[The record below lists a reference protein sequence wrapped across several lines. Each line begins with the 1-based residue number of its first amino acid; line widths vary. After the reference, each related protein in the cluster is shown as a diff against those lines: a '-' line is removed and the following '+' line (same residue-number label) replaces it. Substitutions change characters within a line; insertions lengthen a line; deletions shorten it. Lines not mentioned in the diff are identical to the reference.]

1 MRNPFLFLFL
11 PLALCAGGT
20 TDIHGT
26 IVDPSGRPVEGAQVS
41 CSNKTAYSDANGRF
55 SVPAVDKC
63 DAHVEKAGFVA
74 YEAPLTAGDDS
85 KIGLIIAGPAETV
98 IVTATR
104 AETTPEQ
111 ASISATVVTESQLAV
126 RNYPVLPDVLRDIPG
141 LQVSDYG
148 RRGALTQVF
157 TRGAERT
164 GTLVLLDG
172 VPLNDPGGELHLEH
186 LSTAGIERIEDV
198 RGPESALFG
207 AEAAAGVVQL
217 FTKRGDP
224 EDKKPHGAFSYE
236 RGNFQTDR
244 WMANLTGGSGERL
257 DYSLS
262 ADGLHTANV
271 YVNDFYRNNTGM
283 ANVGYRIS
291 NATQVRGIFRI
302 YDAHVGTP
310 GQVAYGID
318 DPIPNEETRDATVSL
333 RLDDARGSN
342 YIQRFTFGFNR
353 LSDRF
358 NNDEPFGG
366 QNVAAL
372 VRDIPGKLPRVFFVR
387 LLNPLASNAGPFPAG
402 ERVVLGSVF
411 FGPFDSLDSTE
422 RKSAGYQGT
431 LSHHGGVL
439 VFGYDY
445 QNQSGDLSGLEASRD
460 HHGFFGNLQHSIG
473 HRLYLTGGARVEHS
487 SAFGTIGSGRG
498 GASFLLLGEHGALS
512 SALLRF
518 NAGRGVTEPSLLEN
532 FAQNPFFH
540 GNPALRPEI
549 TNSYDTAL
557 VSDWFGRRLHTEVAA
572 FRSSFS
578 DLIAFVNDSWLNIQ
592 ASYARGIETSAQTR
606 IAKNILISGSY
617 MRLYT
622 RVTSSTTPSSA
633 VVGIGQELVR
643 RPRNS
648 GAVSVSM
655 TPKRWSFIAG
665 ARFVGERQDSDGFT
679 FNNIINRNPGYEN
692 VYASASFDA
701 FKHVTPVLRLDN
713 ILNERYEEVLGYQ
726 ALSRSVIGGVRI
738 HW

>member
-1 MRNPFLFLFL
+1 MRTSIFIFL
-11 PLALCAGGT
+11 PLVLSASGT
-20 TDIHGT
+20 SDIHGT
-26 IVDPSGRPVEGAQVS
+26 VVDPSGRPVEGARVS
-41 CSNKTAYSDANGRF
+41 CSNKIAYSDASGRF
-55 SVPAVDKC
+55 TVAGIDKC
-63 DAHVEKAGFVA
+63 DAQIEKPGFIA
-74 YEAPLTAGDDS
+74 QKSSLAASTDS
-85 KIGLIIAGPAETV
+85 KIALVVAGPADTV
-98 IVTATR
+98 VVTATR

-111 ASISATVVTESQLAV
+111 AAISASVVTERQLAV

-148 RRGALTQVF
+148 RRGALTQVY

-186 LSTAGIERIEDV
+186 LSTGGIERVEVV

-207 AEAAAGVVQL
+207 AEAAAGVIQL

-224 EDKKPHGAFSYE
+224 EDKMPHGAFSYE

-244 WMANLTGGSGERL
+244 WMANLTGGFGGRL

-262 ADGLHTANV
+262 ADELHTVGA
-271 YVNDFYRNNTGM
+271 YVNDFYRNNTGT
-283 ANVGYRIS
+283 ANLGYRIS

-333 RLDDARGSN
+333 RLDDTRGSN
-342 YIQRFTFGFNR
+342 YIQRFTFGYNR

-358 NNDEPFGG
+358 NDDEPFGM
-366 QNVAAL
+366 QSVAAL
-372 VRDIPGKLPRVFFVR
+372 VREVPGPLPRVYFVR
-387 LLNPLASNAGPFPAG
+387 LLNPSATGPVPAG
-402 ERVVLGSVF
+402 LSLVQGSVF
-411 FGPFDSLDSTE
+411 FGPFDSLNLTE
-422 RKSAGYQGT
+422 RKAAGYQGT

-445 QNQSGDLSGLEASRD
+445 QNQSGDISGIEASRN
-460 HHGFFGNLQHSIG
+460 HHGFFANLQHSIG
-473 HRLYLTGGARVEHS
+473 RRLYLTGGARVEHS

-498 GASFLLLGEHGALS
+498 GASFMLFGEHGALTS
-512 SALLRF
+512 MLVRF
-518 NAGRGVTEPSLLEN
+518 SAGRGQTEPSLLQN
-532 FAQNPFFH
+532 FAKDPFFH
-540 GNPALRPEI
+540 GNPALRPEV
-549 TNSYDTAL
+549 TNSYDAAV
-557 VSDWFGRRLHTEVAA
+557 VSDWFGRRVHTEVAA
-572 FRSSFS
+572 FRSSFR
-578 DLIAFVNDSWLNIQ
+578 DLIAFVGDTWQNVQ
-592 ASYARGIETSAQTR
+592 ASWARGIETTAQAR
-606 IAKNILISGSY
+606 VARNILVSGSY

-622 RVTSSTTPSSA
+622 RVTSSTSPASSI
-633 VVGIGQELVR
+633 VGIGQELIR

-648 GAVSVSM
+648 GSVSLSV
-655 TPKRWSFIAG
+655 TPRRWSFIVG
-665 ARFVGERQDSDGFT
+665 GRFVGERQDSDGFT
-679 FNNIINRNPGYEN
+679 FNNVINRNPGYEN

-726 ALSRSVIGGVRI
+726 ALSRSVMGGVRI